1 MQKKKITQITLISAG
16 LLLLIF
22 TYVLYPGVKKN
33 NNLEADKAKKRIETQ
48 EEIKKLEKKDKILTN
63 KIKEQK
69 NYFTSSNLI
78 KKKK

>member
-48 EEIKKLEKKDKILTN
+48 EEIKKLEKKDKIITN
-63 KIKEQK
+63 KIKKKK
-69 NYFTSSNLI
+69 NYIT
-78 KKKK
+78 